1 MKKVIARCIIATIV
15 AVSSLSATASP
26 FQFGPVVGAN
36 VNTFSTSGSKL
47 LSSDNRCGIT
57 AGLMVKFTVP
67 LVGVGV
73 DLSAMYAKRSA
84 EMNIGEFGSSKVNY
98 DYIAVPL
105 HLRYDLNLPA
115 IGSIFTPA
123 VYTGPN
129 FAFRTGKSVVNDFK
143 ANKYN
148 VGWDFGVALTFVK
161 HLQLAAG
168 YTVGLNKA
176 LNYVPSTN
184 IEDAGIKGR
193 TSGWTVTAAYLF

>member
-1 MKKVIARCIIATIV
+1 MKKIITRCIMAAIV

-36 VNTFSTSGSKL
+36 VNSFSTNGSKL
-47 LSSDNRCGIT
+47 LASDNRCGFT

-67 LVGVGV
+67 IVGVGV
-73 DLSAMYAKRSA
+73 DLSAMYAKRGADMEQNS
-84 EMNIGEFGSSKVNY
+84 ETKKVDY

-105 HLRYDLNLPA
+105 HLRYDLSLPA

-129 FAFRTGKSVVNDFK
+129 FAFRTSKSVVNEFK

-148 VGWDFGVALTFVK
+148 VGWDLGIALTFVK

-168 YTVGLNKA
+168 YTWGLNKA
-176 LNYVPSTN
+176 LSYVPTVDV
-184 IEDAGIKGR
+184 EDAGIKGR